1 MLIEQVVKQY
11 LDGVFTGEGSDE
23 GVDVYLETPE
33 TLPASFIV
41 FRLADR
47 GKENQIN
54 AVTLEMMSYA
64 PSKYEAAL
72 LDEKLRDA
80 MDNIITLPDISCRFG
95 GGNDS
100 PDTSLKKYRYRCY
113 YNLYY

>member
-11 LDGVFTGEGSDE
+11 LDGVFAGEGSDE

-54 AVTLEMMSYA
+54 EVTIEFRCYA
-64 PSKYEAAL
+64 DSKYEAAT
-72 LDEKLRDA
+72 LDDQLRTALEEWNEGSD
-80 MDNIITLPDISCRFG
+80 ITLHLG
-95 GGNDS
+95 GGNDDQDS
-100 PDTSLKKYRYRCY
+100 TLKKYRYRCY